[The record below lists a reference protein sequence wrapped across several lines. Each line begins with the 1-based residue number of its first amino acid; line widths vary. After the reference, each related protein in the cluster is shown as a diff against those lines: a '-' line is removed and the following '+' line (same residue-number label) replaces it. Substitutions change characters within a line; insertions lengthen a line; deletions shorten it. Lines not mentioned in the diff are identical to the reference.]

1 MSTDNKKET
10 AENPKEEKQTKNAT
24 REYNV
29 LKKFTGEKVHY
40 PSQKVT
46 LEIDSDQ
53 TKYLL
58 TNKFI
63 K

>member
-1 MSTDNKKET
+1 MNTENKP
-10 AENPKEEKQTKNAT
+10 AEQPKGDKQKKTAT
-24 REYNV
+24 REYLV
-29 LKKFTGEKVHY
+29 QKKFTGEKVHY
-40 PSQKVT
+40 PSHTVT
-46 LEIDSDQ
+46 LDADSDQ